1 MEQPTKS
8 TKAADIQRTWHLIDV
23 KGEVLG
29 RAATKIALVLMGKS
43 KKNFVRN
50 MDCGDYVVVINAAH
64 FVTTGKKEDEKLYGN
79 YSGHPGGLKQKAL
92 WQVRVETPREPMKR
106 AVYGMLPKNKLR
118 DRLITR
124 LYIFPEE
131 KHTFV
136 DKFKDGSK

>member
-1 MEQPTKS
+1 
-8 TKAADIQRTWHLIDV
+8 
-23 KGEVLG
+23 
-29 RAATKIALVLMGKS
+29 MGKS

-64 FVTTGKKEDEKLYGN
+64 FITTGKKEDEKLYGN

-136 DKFKDGSK
+136 DKLKDGSK